1 MVCAF
6 IMVKAATGNADSLAR
21 RLGGVDHV
29 NAANVVAGDFDVIV
43 EAEST
48 EVYDIINSVATRVRG
63 FDDVEDTKTYMCL
76 E

>member
-1 MVCAF
+1 MVNAF
-6 IMVKAATGNADSLAR
+6 IMVKAATGDADALAR
-21 RLGGVDHV
+21 RLGEFDHV
-29 NAANVVAGDFDVIV
+29 SGANVVAGDFDVIV

-63 FDDVEDTKTYMCL
+63 FDDVENTKTYICL